1 MRRAS
6 RIDATQQE
14 IVEVLKAFGC
24 QILYLHQVGGG
35 CPDLLVNV
43 PAVCMEW
50 RSGSNRSTSWQSS
63 KSFKSRLWLIECKTR
78 TGKLRQAQQALID
91 AGWPIVVLR
100 SAEEAEQWL
109 RG

>member
-6 RIDATQQE
+6 RIDATQRE
-14 IVEVLKAFGC
+14 IAEVLKAFGC

-35 CPDLLVNV
+35 CPDLLVNPRRTGRYPSGLV
-43 PAVCMEW
+43 LVECKD
-50 RSGSNRSTSWQSS
+50 RSGQLR
-63 KSFKSRLWLIECKTR
+63 KS
-78 TGKLRQAQQALID
+78 QQKLID

-100 SAEEAEQWL
+100 SAEEAETWL

>member
-1 MRRAS
+1 MGEAMRRAS
-6 RIDATQQE
+6 RIDATQKE
-14 IVEVLKAFGC
+14 IAEVLKAFGC

-35 CPDLLVNV
+35 CPDLLVL
-43 PAVCMEW
+43 AHSIE
-50 RSGSNRSTSWQSS
+50 RGETDGSWDM
-63 KSFKSRLWLIECKTR
+63 FLVECKAR
-78 TGKLRQAQQALID
+78 TGKLRAAQQKLID